1 MLSKAPLACFLV
13 ATLTAQGP
21 PANGP
26 RSIDADWYALVHA
39 KVVTA
44 PGQPATETTLVLRRG
59 RFAAIGGTPPAG
71 ATVIDCRGL
80 TFYPGLVEPYLT
92 IDVPALDAATGDVH
106 WNPMLQ
112 PQRHALEG
120 AGIPTAELAS
130 LRELGF
136 TTAAITPTG
145 GILKGTSAVVLLDE
159 PGPTDGARV
168 LRSPAYATAS
178 LQTRRGGYP
187 DSEMG
192 AIALLRQTL
201 HDADWLQRTQA
212 AVAGGARA
220 EAALPQP
227 GKPLAAIIDQK
238 PLPLWCDSSD
248 ELQALRL
255 LRIAAEF
262 GRTAVVVGSGMEF
275 RRLEALVA
283 AKPGFVVPLAFPDA
297 PDTSTAGAAEQVTLR
312 HLQSWEQAP
321 TNSKRLLDAGATVAW
336 TTARLRDRKD
346 FRKSAREAI
355 ACGLTAE
362 QALAAVTTT
371 PARLLG
377 IDQQVGTIEV
387 GKWAN
392 LVGVAGELWDPDAKI
407 REVWVGGRRHL
418 LQTPGAEQFDGHWSV
433 ARAVDASEAAAN
445 TPLQLTITGNQCT
458 AKRGDEEWTAD
469 SQSQEGA
476 QWQVRLRPKAQ
487 ADGNA
492 IWLRLRRDGDA
503 LVGTAQDANGHS
515 WPVRGSAV
523 PPPEKSERKPKEN
536 AASNPPPALVT
547 LPTPLGGY
555 GRLQAPPAGSFAI
568 LGADLWTCDGRGIL
582 RDGALLVRQ
591 GKIVYA
597 GARQGLPELGAE
609 VLRIDGTGKHL
620 TPGLIDCHSHTG
632 ISRGVNESGQAV
644 TAEVRIEDVLNP
656 DDINWYRQLA
666 GGVTAV
672 NQLHG
677 SANAIGGQSQT
688 VKLRWGVAQ
697 PDAMRFAGAKPGI
710 KFALGENPRR
720 ANSSGDN
727 SRYPNTRMGV
737 DALLRDRFAAAE
749 TYRREHAA
757 YNALGAAERA
767 RRLPPRRDL
776 ELDAL
781 AEVLAGE
788 RWIHCHSYRQDEIF
802 MLCRLA
808 QEYGIRIGTFQ
819 HVLEGYKVADAIA
832 ANAVGASSF
841 SDWWGYK
848 FEVYDAVPDNG
859 AILHEAGVVVS
870 FNSDSNE
877 HARRLN
883 TEAGKAVKYGR
894 VAPAEALCFVTRN
907 PALQLGIFDR
917 TGSLTA
923 GKAADL
929 ALWSD
934 NPLSYASRC
943 LATWVD
949 GSQQFSVEEDQQL
962 RNLVQAER
970 ARLLRLAAA
979 AGRRAARPGA
989 DPKDAYW
996 AAQDLTVDYCCR
1008 DCEGVR

>member
-1 MLSKAPLACFLV
+1 MLPKALLACVLVAPLA
-13 ATLTAQGP
+13 AQGP

-26 RSIDADWYALVHA
+26 RRIDADWFALVNA
-39 KVVTA
+39 KVITA
-44 PGQPATETTLVLRRG
+44 PDQPATETTLVLRRG

-120 AGIPTAELAS
+120 SGIPADELET
-130 LRELGF
+130 LRGLGF
-136 TTAAITPTG
+136 TAAAIAPAG
-145 GILKGTSAVVLLDE
+145 GILKGTSAVVLLDAADPTE
-159 PGPTDGARV
+159 PARV
-168 LRSPAYATAS
+168 LRSPAYTTAS
-178 LQTRRGGYP
+178 LQTRRSGYP

-201 HDADWLQRTQA
+201 HDARWLERCSA
-212 AVAGGARA
+212 AIAAGAKA

-227 GKPLAAIIDQK
+227 YKPLDALVAQRQ
-238 PLPLWCDSSD
+238 LPLWCDSTD

-262 GRTAVVVGSGMEF
+262 ERTAVVIGSGMEF
-275 RRLEALVA
+275 RRLAALVE
-283 AKPGFVVPLAFPDA
+283 AKPGFVLPLAFPDA
-297 PDTSTAGAAEQVTLR
+297 PDTSTAAAAEQVTLR
-312 HLQSWEQAP
+312 HLQTWEQAP
-321 TNSKRLLDAGATVAW
+321 SNSKRLLDAGATVAW

-346 FRKSAREAI
+346 FRSRAREAI
-355 ACGLTAE
+355 ACGLTTA

-377 IDQQVGTIEV
+377 IEQQVGTIEV

-407 REVWVGGRRHL
+407 HEVWVGGRRHL
-418 LQTPGAEQFDGHWSV
+418 LQTPGATDFDGHWSV
-433 ARAVDASEAAAN
+433 AQAVEPGDTPSN
-445 TPLQLTITGNQCT
+445 TALQLSIDGSKCS
-458 AKRGDEEWTAD
+458 AKRGDEAWTAEA
-469 SQSQEGA
+469 QTREGA
-476 QWQVRLRPKAQ
+476 QLELRLRQQGKAD
-487 ADGNA
+487 ADP

-503 LVGTAQDANGHS
+503 LVGTALDASGRS
-515 WPVRGSAV
+515 WPVRANTA
-523 PPPEKSERKPKEN
+523 PAPEAKERKP
-536 AASNPPPALVT
+536 AAATPTTPPPALVA

-555 GRLQAPPAGSFAI
+555 GRLQLPPATSFAI
-568 LGADLWTCDGRGIL
+568 VGADLWTCDGRGIL

-597 GARQGLPELGAE
+597 GPRQGLPEVGAD

-656 DDINWYRQLA
+656 DDVNWYRQLA

-688 VKLRWGVAQ
+688 VKLRWGVAN
-697 PDAMRFAGAKPGI
+697 PDAMRLAGAKPGI

-720 ANSSGDN
+720 ANSSGEN

-757 YNALGAAERA
+757 YNALSPVERA
-767 RRLPPRRDL
+767 RRLPVRRDL
-776 ELDAL
+776 ELEAI

-848 FEVYDAVPDNG
+848 FEVVDAVPDNG

-894 VAPAEALCFVTRN
+894 MAPADALCFVTRN
-907 PALQLGIFDR
+907 PAIQLGIFDR
-917 TGSLTA
+917 TGSLTV
-923 GKAADL
+923 GKDADL

-949 GSQQFSVEEDQQL
+949 GSQQFSVEEDLQL
-962 RNLVQAER
+962 RAGIQTER
-970 ARLLRLAAA
+970 MRLLRLAAA
-979 AGRRAARPGA
+979 ATRRAARPGP

-996 AAQDLTVDYCCR
+996 SAQDLTAEYCCR